1 MSPPSI
7 DWPRIAAAH
16 PELQIQSI
24 SFLGEGW
31 TSHALLVNK
40 SLVFR
45 FPKRPEVWPELEREI
60 EFLAAA
66 AGRLPL
72 PVPRYARVVR
82 TSDAAAH
89 GYAVYTHLP
98 GRALDLLG
106 MSRDERVAAAETV
119 AMFLQGLHGLP
130 AFESFKLH
138 LPYDDERAG
147 AMALRRLAEQAVLPQ
162 LSTAEARRLLDRF
175 DWYVD
180 TEANF
185 SFEPVVIHADL
196 CADHILVDKRIVS
209 GIIDFS
215 DVSLGDPDYDFAS
228 LGIDVG
234 KEFVVEVANRYGHT
248 DLGLLLAKLQYF
260 EVADYVD
267 TIVNGE
273 HWALPGQRETAWQ
286 RLRQCVS

>member
-1 MSPPSI
+1 MPLPSI

-16 PELQIQSI
+16 PELQIQTV

-31 TSHALLVNK
+31 TSHAFLVNE

-60 EFLAAA
+60 AFMAAA
-66 AGRLPL
+66 ADLLPL
-72 PVPRYARVVR
+72 PVPRYSRAVR

-89 GYAVYTHLP
+89 GYAVYAHVP

-106 MSRDERVAAAETV
+106 MSRDERIEAAETV
-119 AMFLQGLHGLP
+119 AMFLQVLHGLH
-130 AFESFKLH
+130 ACESIRLH
-138 LPYDDERAG
+138 LPHDDECAG
-147 AMALRRLAEQAVLPQ
+147 AVALRRLAEHAVLPR

-175 DWYVD
+175 DCYVD
-180 TEANF
+180 NEANF
-185 SFEPVVIHADL
+185 AFEPVVIHADL
-196 CADHILVDKRIVS
+196 CADHILVDKRLVT

-228 LGIDVG
+228 LVIDVG
-234 KEFVVEVANRYGHT
+234 KEFAVEVAKGYGHS
-248 DLGLLLAKLQYF
+248 DLDLLLAKLRYF
-260 EVADYVD
+260 EVADHVD

-273 HWALPGQRETAWQ
+273 GWALPGQREAAWQ
-286 RLRQCVS
+286 RLRECVS